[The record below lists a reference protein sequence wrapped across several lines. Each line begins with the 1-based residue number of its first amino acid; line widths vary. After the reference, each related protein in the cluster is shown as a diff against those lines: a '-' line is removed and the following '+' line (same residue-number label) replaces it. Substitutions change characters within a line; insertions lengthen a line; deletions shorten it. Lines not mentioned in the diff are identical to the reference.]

1 MTSIYFPCSKFPNSK
16 PQSSTTTQANPP
28 NNDRNIIKKRDP
40 SIPTMSDIMESS
52 KSQSLHLELHT
63 IGPFFRVRARSLG
76 GPGSMELGRAEGVI
90 RSWAGT
96 RILHLDSIRLRRET
110 LGMKRSIFGLG
121 LFIGAVAVRHGF
133 DCGCTR
139 SELLAIYDSSLYHS
153 KLVRFYKRM
162 GFEVVREIDGS
173 SMEDLAHMLVWGGK
187 GTRMD
192 ADIQQLLL
200 RWGSRFKYQN

>member
-1 MTSIYFPCSKFPNSK
+1 
-16 PQSSTTTQANPP
+16 
-28 NNDRNIIKKRDP
+28 
-40 SIPTMSDIMESS
+40 
-52 KSQSLHLELHT
+52 
-63 IGPFFRVRARSLG
+63 
-76 GPGSMELGRAEGVI
+76 
-90 RSWAGT
+90 
-96 RILHLDSIRLRRET
+96 
-110 LGMKRSIFGLG
+110 MKRSIFGLG

-139 SELLAIYDSSLYHS
+139 SELLAIYDSNLYHS

-162 GFEVVREIDGS
+162 GFEVVREVDGS

-200 RWGSRFKYQN
+200 RWGSRFKSQN